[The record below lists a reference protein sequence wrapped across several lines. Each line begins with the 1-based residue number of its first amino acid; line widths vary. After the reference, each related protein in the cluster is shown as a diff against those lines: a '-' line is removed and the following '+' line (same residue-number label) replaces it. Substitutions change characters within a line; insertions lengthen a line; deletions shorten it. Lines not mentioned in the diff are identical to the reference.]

1 MICTRFGQSDP
12 LFFTETY
19 TLGGGLLFCG
29 GGLIQFVRIDGK
41 CRKKKCRKGKCRK
54 KNRKISKV
62 TLAKTSMINRKISKG
77 KYRKV
82 ENIETKIRMKGVKGK
97 HRMENIEKIKN
108 DFNKMSILVT
118 GW

>member
-1 MICTRFGQSDP
+1 MFEVVPMMFDGW
-12 LFFTETY
+12 TEN
-19 TLGGGLLFCG
+19 
-29 GGLIQFVRIDGK
+29 VE
-41 CRKKKCRKGKCRK
+41 KKNVEKENVEK

-62 TLAKTSMINRKISKG
+62 TLEKTSMINRKISKG

-82 ENIETKIRMKGVKGK
+82 ENIETNIRMKGVKGK

>member
-1 MICTRFGQSDP
+1 
-12 LFFTETY
+12 
-19 TLGGGLLFCG
+19 
-29 GGLIQFVRIDGK
+29 
-41 CRKKKCRKGKCRK
+41 
-54 KNRKISKV
+54 
-62 TLAKTSMINRKISKG
+62 MINRKISKG

-82 ENIETKIRMKGVKGK
+82 ENIETNIRMKGVKGK